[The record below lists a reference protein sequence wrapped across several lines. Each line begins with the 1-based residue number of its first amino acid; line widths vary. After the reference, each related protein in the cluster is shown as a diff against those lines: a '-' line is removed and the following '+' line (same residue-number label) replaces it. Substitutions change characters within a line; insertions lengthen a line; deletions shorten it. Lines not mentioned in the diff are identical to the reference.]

1 MTKKELRI
9 KYKNLRDQID
19 IDSIH
24 DISILIANNT
34 LKLPIWDKEFYHVFL
49 SIKEKKEVDT
59 QPLLTILSG
68 KDKHIV
74 LSKSDFEKKTMK
86 NYLLTDN
93 TKLEINSY
101 RIPEPIDGIE
111 VENNKIDV
119 VFIPLVAFDKK
130 GNRVGYGQGFYD
142 RFLHQCRKDIVKVG
156 LSFFNAEDS
165 ISNTTHQD
173 EILDFCITPEKI
185 YEF

>member
-68 KDKHIV
+68 RDKHIV

-93 TKLEINSY
+93 TKIKINNYEGNIWWYSLYYYWNRFFVLEYKISIKRRL
-101 RIPEPIDGIE
+101 RIC
-111 VENNKIDV
+111 
-119 VFIPLVAFDKK
+119 
-130 GNRVGYGQGFYD
+130 GF
-142 RFLHQCRKDIVKVG
+142 
-156 LSFFNAEDS
+156 
-165 ISNTTHQD
+165 
-173 EILDFCITPEKI
+173 
-185 YEF
+185 

>member
-9 KYKNLRDQID
+9 RYKNLRDQINLD
-19 IDSIH
+19 NIH
-24 DISILIANNT
+24 DKSILIANNT
-34 LKLPIWDKEFYHVFL
+34 LKLPIWGRDFYHVFL

-59 QPLLTILSG
+59 EPLLTILSG

-74 LSKSDFEKKTMK
+74 LSKSDFETKTMT

-93 TKLEINSY
+93 SKLKINNY
-101 RIPEPIDGIE
+101 GIPEPFDG
-111 VENNKIDV
+111 IDV
-119 VFIPLVAFDKK
+119 VFIPLLAFDKK

-142 RFLHQCRKDIVKVG
+142 RFLHQCKKDIIKVG

-165 ISNTTHQD
+165 ISDTSLQD
-173 EILDFCITPEKI
+173 VKLDFCVTPEKI